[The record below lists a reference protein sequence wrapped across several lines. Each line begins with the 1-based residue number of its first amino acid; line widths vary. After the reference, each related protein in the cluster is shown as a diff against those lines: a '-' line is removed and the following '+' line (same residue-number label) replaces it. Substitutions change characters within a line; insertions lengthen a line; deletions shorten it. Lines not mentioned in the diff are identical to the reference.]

1 MIQIQAFLT
10 SIGAMFANLFV
21 QPDWR
26 NLVDISILAVLIY
39 NVIKLV
45 MHTRANSLFK
55 GIALILILAWI
66 SDALEISALNWL
78 LQQIISMGVVVIVI
92 VFQPE
97 LRRALDQLGRS
108 KLTRQMFSTSKKQKS
123 GNTEH
128 QVAEIVRALSNMSRK
143 KIGALIVFERST
155 GLGDVIESGTVV
167 DAEISDPLIENI
179 FEPNT
184 PLHDGAMI
192 IRDERIVAA
201 ACILQLS
208 DDYTIS
214 RELGTRHRAAIG
226 ITESTDAVSLI
237 VSEETGII
245 SMARDGKLTRYLD
258 AKSLSILLT
267 EIFAPEHRRNES
279 WVGTVSDRLGSVS
292 SKIGSGRRKGESHEG

>member
-1 MIQIQAFLT
+1 MVHVQAFWGQISAL
-10 SIGAMFANLFV
+10 FANLFEH
-21 QPDWR
+21 PDWR
-26 NLVDISILAVLIY
+26 NILDIAILALLIY

-55 GIALILILAWI
+55 GIVLILVLSWV
-66 SDALEISALNWL
+66 SDAMQISAVNWL
-78 LQQIISMGVVVIVI
+78 LQQLISMGVLVVVI

-108 KLTRQMFSTSKKQKS
+108 KWTRQMFSSQKKQRS
-123 GNTEH
+123 DHTEQH
-128 QVAEIVRALSNMSRK
+128 VSEIVRALSNMSRK

-192 IRDERIVAA
+192 IREERIVAA

-258 AKSLSILLT
+258 AKSLTILLT
-267 EIFAPEHRRNES
+267 ELFSPGRPRSSS
-279 WVGTVSDRLGSVS
+279 WVETVSERLS
-292 SKIGSGRRKGESHEG
+292 SMSSRLSTAHRKGEADEE

>member
-1 MIQIQAFLT
+1 MIQIQAFFT
-10 SIGAMFANLFV
+10 SIGSTFVNLFV

-26 NLVDISILAVLIY
+26 NLVDIAILSVLIY
-39 NVIKLV
+39 QVIKLV

-55 GIALILILAWI
+55 GIALILILAWM
-66 SDALEISALNWL
+66 SDAMEISALSWL
-78 LQQIISMGVVVIVI
+78 LQQVISMGFLAVVI

-108 KLTRQMFSTSKKQKS
+108 KLTRQMFAGSKKQKS
-123 GNTEH
+123 SNTEH
-128 QVAEIVRALSNMSRK
+128 HVSEIVRALNNMSRK

-192 IRDERIVAA
+192 IRDERIEAA

-258 AKSLSILLT
+258 SKSLTILLT
-267 EIFAPEHRRNES
+267 EIFAPERERSDS
-279 WVGTVSDRLGSVS
+279 WVSTVAEKLETVSARLSSVR
-292 SKIGSGRRKGESHEG
+292 KKGEPHEE

>member
-1 MIQIQAFLT
+1 MVHVQAFLRQVST
-10 SIGAMFANLFV
+10 LFANLFEH
-21 QPDWR
+21 PDWR
-26 NLVDISILAVLIY
+26 NILDIAILAVLIY
-39 NVIKLV
+39 NIIKLV
-45 MHTRANSLFK
+45 MHTRSNSLFK
-55 GIALILILAWI
+55 GIVLILVLSWI
-66 SDALEISALNWL
+66 SDAMQISAVNWV
-78 LQQIISMGVVVIVI
+78 LQQLISMGVLVLVI

-108 KLTRQMFSTSKKQKS
+108 KWTRQMFTSQKKQRS
-123 GNTEH
+123 DHTEQH
-128 QVAEIVRALSNMSRK
+128 VSEIVRALSNMSRK

-226 ITESTDAVSLI
+226 ITEATDAVSLI

-258 AKSLSILLT
+258 AKSLTILLT
-267 EIFAPEHRRNES
+267 ELFSPGRTRGNS
-279 WVGTVSDRLGSVS
+279 WVETVSERLS
-292 SKIGSGRRKGESHEG
+292 SMSSRLSTAHRKGDADEE